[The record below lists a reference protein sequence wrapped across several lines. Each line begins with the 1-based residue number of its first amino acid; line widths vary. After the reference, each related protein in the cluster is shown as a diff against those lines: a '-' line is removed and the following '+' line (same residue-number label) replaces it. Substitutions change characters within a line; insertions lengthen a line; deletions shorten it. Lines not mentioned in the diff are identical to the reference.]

1 MERIREIESKIYEL
15 KKLDKRYSTFGASRH
30 KYDLN
35 RKLSESQLIE
45 FENKN
50 GIQLPTEY
58 RNFLKQIGN
67 GGAGPY
73 YGIEKLER
81 GKFADLDYG
90 DRGEINDLSKPFKF
104 TEKWNLNND
113 RFKDE
118 NGEIRH
124 DLKDTEY
131 FKTDWANGMLRIA
144 NFGCG
149 VSINLIVNGD
159 EFGNIWA
166 DDRCNDQGILPF
178 ESKDKNRIQFLDW
191 YEQWLDDSLEPFV
204 RIKNKLQFSSVETV
218 IKEEWEAKNFNI
230 RSYVYNIMDV
240 EPPNI
245 QHHKPEYNEEMERL
259 REEWIKGNL
268 RNKSSKNDIANKEWW
283 KFWE

>member
-1 MERIREIESKIYEL
+1 MKKQLERIEQIRIKIEDL
-15 KKLDKRYSTFGASRH
+15 KKLDKRYSTFGSNRH
-30 KYDLN
+30 KYEFN
-35 RKLSESQLIE
+35 KSKSESELRE
-45 FENKN
+45 FETNN
-50 GIQLPTEY
+50 SITLPTEY
-58 RNFLKQIGN
+58 RDFIKLIGN

-73 YGIEKLER
+73 YGLEKLER
-81 GKFADLDYG
+81 GKYADLDSSG
-90 DRGEINDLSKPFKF
+90 SGEKIDLSKPFQF

-113 RFKDE
+113 QFKDE

-124 DLKDTEY
+124 DLKDSEY

-149 VSINLIVNGD
+149 VSINLIVNGN
-159 EFGNIWA
+159 EYGNIWA

-178 ESKDKNRIQFLDW
+178 ETKDKNRIQFLDW
-191 YEQWLDDSLEPFV
+191 YEQWLDNSLEPFI
-204 RIKNKLQFSSVETV
+204 RIKNKLLINSVETV

-230 RSYVYNIMDV
+230 RSYVYNIMDI

-259 REEWIKGNL
+259 RETWLKDNPSNNNIK
-268 RNKSSKNDIANKEWW
+268 NKELW
-283 KFWE
+283 KFWK